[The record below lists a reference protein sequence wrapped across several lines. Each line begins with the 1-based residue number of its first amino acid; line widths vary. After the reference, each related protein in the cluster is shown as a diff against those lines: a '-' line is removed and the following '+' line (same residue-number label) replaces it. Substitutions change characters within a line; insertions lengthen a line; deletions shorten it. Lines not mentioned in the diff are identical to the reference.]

1 MLLITSVAGSSGGG
15 VILFIAQIFYGF
27 DVRESV
33 GISIAVNGSSTIARY
48 IITWNERNPRKPDY
62 ILQDYSF
69 TSVLLPSIFVGN

>member
-15 VILFIAQIFYGF
+15 VILFIAQILYGF

-33 GISIAVNGSSTIARY
+33 GISIAVNGSSTVARY

-62 ILQDYSF
+62 IL
-69 TSVLLPSIFVGN
+69 